1 MTGKMPNME
10 HTSQEMMALIAARE
24 IHNDDIVFCGTG
36 ISMVAAMAAKHISAP
51 HSIIFFETGGIDC
64 QLRELPLSVGDPRV
78 MYGTTINAGLVES
91 FAILQNARTGPKTV
105 AILGAAQT
113 DPYGN
118 LNSTC
123 LGDYRH
129 PRMRF
134 PGAGGASDA
143 AAYAGRVITFMKQE
157 RRRFVTELD
166 YFSSPGWPKNPED
179 RFRVGLTLPQDSL
192 VITDKAV
199 FRFDSRSRYM
209 YLSGHYPGITP
220 EAVAREVGFDLEI
233 RHSRELT
240 PPEPDEIC
248 LLREKIDPL
257 GLIIKRKNA

>member
-1 MTGKMPNME
+1 MDYTP
-10 HTSQEMMALIAARE
+10 QEMMTLTAARE
-24 IHNDDIVFCGTG
+24 IRSRDIVFCGTG
-36 ISMVAAMAAKHISAP
+36 ISIVAAMAAKHISAP
-51 HSIIFFETGGIDC
+51 DSIIFFETGGIDC
-64 QLRELPLSVGDPRV
+64 ELLELPLSVGDPRV
-78 MYGTTINAGLVES
+78 MVGTTINAGLAES
-91 FAILQNARTGPKTV
+91 FAILQNPRTGPRVV
-105 AILGAAQT
+105 AIIGAAQI

-123 LGDYRH
+123 LGNYRS

-157 RRRFVTELD
+157 RRRFVTRLD
-166 YFSSPGWPKNPED
+166 YLSTPGRPKNPAE
-179 RFRVGLTLPQDSL
+179 RTAAGLSIPQGSL

-199 FRFDSRSRYM
+199 FRFDDRSGRM

-220 EAVAREVGFDLEI
+220 ESVAREVGFAVETG
-233 RHSRELT
+233 RSREIAAPGL
-240 PPEPDEIC
+240 DELK

-257 GLIIKRKNA
+257 GLIIKRKPA